1 MLSSAICLSLL
12 MQAAADLPA
21 QSPATATAPVPASGP
36 AIPEPSPI
44 PAPSPTPAPPPPPV
58 VPAPPPPD
66 ASGPLFFAS
75 LDRGLGVSTA
85 DSSFSAELHFFAQIR
100 LDEVI
105 ADTVRVPEFRVA
117 MARPVLRG
125 KLLRPWIQYFIQPE
139 LAGRSATLLDAEIT
153 IQPHPAIGVRVGQ
166 FLTPFSR
173 EFLVPPFRLLFPDF
187 APSNV
192 FFRDNRDL
200 GAMVFG
206 MPADGHLEYYAG
218 VFNGNGINQVPGGG
232 RIMAIARLAANL
244 RGKPVYSETPQFD
257 DTQPQV
263 SIGINGTYGRHDLPL
278 DAGGPPTVPAE
289 VAPYATVGLD
299 LALSRGACVLQ
310 TEGYAR
316 WQQLSGGATVWA
328 AGGYL
333 HGGCFVYRRYLQLAA
348 RGDVIDAN
356 VVTSAVIKSQAEALF
371 VYYVRG
377 NHLKLL
383 LRYAYGN
390 TRSRDDNVP
399 AAASHGLTLQ
409 GQLQL

>member
-21 QSPATATAPVPASGP
+21 PSPATATAPVPASGA

-100 LDEVI
+100 LDAVS
-105 ADTVRVPEFRVA
+105 ADTVRGPASRVA

-278 DAGGPPTVPAE
+278 DAGGLPTVPAE

-356 VVTSAVIKSQAEALF
+356 VVTNAVIKSQAEALF